1 MLYGTARG
9 RKRKRRRRRRR
20 EQPGI
25 LTYRVAEEKVRV
37 RVECVIRFEELP
49 SAEGGDAAKKRKEKL
64 EKRKR
69 KEREKIQKKSAAHTH
84 TVRHSSALFSK
95 HRTSWRHLVF
105 RPASCSSALPSFAP
119 SSLSPSKCA
128 ILRRRRRLLLSQYII
143 YIYIYKCTIEPTRN
157 LLLHDSLERFI
168 VWFSKFSIWKYF
180 GLYTFCT

>member
-1 MLYGTARG
+1 MLYGT
-9 RKRKRRRRRRR
+9 RKRRRRR

-69 KEREKIQKKSAAHTH
+69 KEREKNPKEQRSTHAPTRYGTARPCLVSIGRRDVIWYSGRLLAHQLCPL
-84 TVRHSSALFSK
+84 S
-95 HRTSWRHLVF
+95 
-105 RPASCSSALPSFAP
+105 LPP
-119 SSLSPSKCA
+119 LSLSPSKCA
-128 ILRRRRRLLLSQYII
+128 ILRRRRLLLSQYII

-168 VWFSKFSIWKYF
+168 V
-180 GLYTFCT
+180 